1 MTTPTLPPLS
11 HDRVEAIEAAVFGR
25 IADERDRRRRRRR
38 GVWTG
43 VAAAAAVVVVAAI
56 VGPSLGVTQGTGASS
71 TAIEAGS
78 APESGSRDQ
87 SAGGSVADTAPVAPG
102 PDAGTSGSAG
112 ASSTEQ
118 GSAASGTA
126 TAGRDIVA
134 TGSSTVEV
142 DDVAAA
148 IAAISATATGVGGY
162 VESSQVGGGQVLVP
176 IDGAASTTPTTDS
189 GWITVRVPA
198 DTLTQV
204 MEGLGSVGDVTATS
218 VTRSD
223 VTEQSVDL
231 RARVAAGEAS
241 VARLTELLAQA
252 ASVSDLVT
260 AESALADR
268 QAQLDSD
275 RQVLQSIESQV
286 ALSSLSVQLNARTA
300 TVTADPAG
308 FGDGLVA
315 GWNGLVATLNGLVIG
330 LGFLLP
336 WIVVAGA
343 AWAIVWGVRRAIRR
357 RRAAREG

>member
-1 MTTPTLPPLS
+1 MTAPTLPPLP
-11 HDRVEAIEAAVFGR
+11 HDRVEAIETAVFGR

-38 GVWTG
+38 GIWTG

-56 VGPSLGVTQGTGASS
+56 VWPSLGVTHDTGVSS
-71 TAIEAGS
+71 TAIEAGG
-78 APESGSRDQ
+78 AAESGSRDQ
-87 SAGGSVADTAPVAPG
+87 SAGSAVAPVA

-142 DDVAAA
+142 DDVSAA
-148 IAAISATATGVGGY
+148 IAAISAAATGVGGY
-162 VESSQVGGGQVLVP
+162 VESSQVGGGQVVMP
-176 IDGAASTTPTTDS
+176 IDGAASSATTTDS

-198 DTLTQV
+198 DSLTQV
-204 MEGLGSVGDVTATS
+204 MDGLGAVGEVTATS

-223 VTEQSVDL
+223 VTEQTVDL

-286 ALSSLSVQLNARTA
+286 ALSSLSVQLTARSA

-336 WIVVAGA
+336 WIVVGA
-343 AWAIVWGVRRAIRR
+343 VAWAIVWGGRRVIRR